1 MGIIGDALQAA
12 GGGRPTYAPAMM
24 ERQQLET
31 EGRQRLQEL
40 MAQRQTKEAD
50 RAADLQTWKIK
61 QDYTRE
67 NPSAPS
73 DAGLLEWWESLQA
86 ERKASYA
93 DMKDVQSPIAV
104 SGPCGQF
111 RVPGQLEPKGGGES
125 GA

>member
-31 EGRQRLQEL
+31 EGRQRLQQL
-40 MAQRQTKEAD
+40 MAQRETKEAD

-73 DAGLLEWWESLQA
+73 DAGLLEWWESLPA
-86 ERKASYA
+86 ERKAAYA
-93 DMKDVQSPIAV
+93 AMKDVQRSEERRVGKECV
-104 SGPCGQF
+104 STGRSRG
-111 RVPGQLEPKGGGES
+111 VPYP
-125 GA
+125 